1 MQEFSQLLVEV
12 KVPCRILVLAVTM
25 FACYFFYMQYLNTSQ
40 VSNCPPLTEVFNDVQ
55 FDINSLLSDSNSFDL
70 SGGLRRKRQAG
81 SSQTLNIGYVQ
92 QCVIDQSFDV
102 VRQYDVYR

>member
-1 MQEFSQLLVEV
+1 MLVEV
-12 KVPCRILVLAVTM
+12 KVPCKTVVLTVTA
-25 FACYFFYMQYLNTSQ
+25 FARYFFYMQYLNTSQ

-55 FDINSLLSDSNSFDL
+55 FDINSLLSDSNSIDL
-70 SGGLRRKRQAG
+70 SGGLRLKRQTG
-81 SSQTLNIGYVQ
+81 SSQTLNVGYIQ